1 MERGR
6 KGRRKKGWMK
16 EKKKEKRGIKGRI
29 SKETRQEQ
37 GRKLG

>member
-16 EKKKEKRGIKGRI
+16 EKKKRKKGNKRKD
-29 SKETRQEQ
+29 K
-37 GRKLG
+37 